1 MRRTYHSNLAF
12 LDILFNTLLCFV
24 VFFAIAIIHM
34 KKEDSSTENFSRL
47 EFDAHLMII
56 ATWPGNHG
64 DDIDLYVKDPQGD
77 VVFFKKKNNSIMHLD
92 RDDLG
97 NIGDYRGLGDEELI
111 SNRETVTIRT
121 KYPGEFIINLHAYSK
136 VPDVPTPVN
145 LKIYQISNNKV
156 LVDEL
161 ILLDFAGEEKT
172 ACRFTVAA
180 DGSISNVNE
189 LPMRIA
195 AEIANEYY

>member
-34 KKEDSSTENFSRL
+34 KKENPTTENFSRL

-64 DDIDLYVKDPQGD
+64 DDIDMYVRDPEGD
-77 VVFFKKKNNSIMHLD
+77 VVFFKRKNNAIMHLD

-97 NIGDYRGLGDEELI
+97 SIGDYHTGEEGELI

-121 KYPGEFIINLHAYSK
+121 KFPGEFIVNLHAYSK
-136 VPDVPTPVN
+136 IPDVPTPVSI
-145 LKIYQISNNKV
+145 KIYQINNNEV
-156 LVDEL
+156 LLDKL
-161 ILLDFAGEEKT
+161 ILLDFAGEERT
-172 ACRFTVAA
+172 ACRFTVQK

-195 AEIANEYY
+195 TDIMGPYR

>member
-24 VFFAIAIIHM
+24 VFFAIAVIHM
-34 KKEDSSTENFSRL
+34 KKEDADTQNLSRL

-64 DDIDLYVKDPQGD
+64 DDIDLYVRDPQGD
-77 VVFFKKKNNSIMHLD
+77 VVFFKQKNNSIMHLD

-97 NIGDYRGLGDEELI
+97 SVGDYHQVDNGELI

-121 KYPGEFIINLHAYSK
+121 KYPGEFVVNIHAYSK
-136 VPDVPTPVN
+136 IPDIPTPISIRV
-145 LKIYQISNNKV
+145 YQISNNENC
-156 LVDEL
+156 L
-161 ILLDFAGEEKT
+161 
-172 ACRFTVAA
+172 
-180 DGSISNVNE
+180 
-189 LPMRIA
+189 
-195 AEIANEYY
+195 